1 MLRKTLKYSLLLLL
15 LALAGAVVF
24 SPYKKHEGIEFSA
37 IREEI
42 VINAPVDTVFAYIGN
57 SGNAA
62 SWSVFVDH
70 ITPINSDKF
79 PDGKVGCVRRCYTQ
93 ADEKGATWDEE
104 ILIVEKNKR
113 RRLSIFNL
121 QDFTFTADHL
131 LTEQQY
137 TVLDKEQTKL
147 VFTLFFDQGKKSLWD
162 EFKLKLAAW
171 KAAGIFRQ
179 NLANIK
185 RDIEERKVSEVHAKD
200 AKILR

>member
-1 MLRKTLKYSLLLLL
+1 MLRKILKYSLILLL
-15 LALAGAVVF
+15 LATACAVFF
-24 SPYKKHEGIEFSA
+24 SPYQKHEGMEFSSV
-37 IREEI
+37 REEI
-42 VINAPVDTVFAYIGN
+42 IIDAPVDTVFAYIGN

-62 SWSVFVDH
+62 TWSVFVDH

-121 QDFTFTADHL
+121 QDFTFKADHL
-131 LTEQQY
+131 LTEQEY
-137 TVLDKEQTKL
+137 TVLDQKQTKL
-147 VFTLFFDQGKKSLWD
+147 TFTLFFDQGKETLWD

-171 KAAGIFRQ
+171 KAADIFRQ

-185 RDIEERKVSEVHAKD
+185 KEIEN
-200 AKILR
+200 